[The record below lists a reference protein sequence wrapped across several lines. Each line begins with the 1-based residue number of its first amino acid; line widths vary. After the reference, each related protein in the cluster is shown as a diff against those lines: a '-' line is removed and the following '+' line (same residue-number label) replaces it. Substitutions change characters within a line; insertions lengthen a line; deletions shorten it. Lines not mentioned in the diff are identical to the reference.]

1 MLFRILLIVTVI
13 SAHVQWKDYEEGL
26 KEMKSSSKPGLVLIY
41 RPTCP
46 ACKRLQMF
54 INNSGEI
61 EELSKQ
67 FVMIKCDEGHA
78 PRNID
83 YRGGTKC
90 ILLRITQ
97 K

>member
-1 MLFRILLIVTVI
+1 MLFRFLLVVAVI
-13 SAHVQWKDYEEGL
+13 SAQVQWKDYEEGL
-26 KEMKSSSKPGLVLIY
+26 KEMKVSSKPGLVLIY

-46 ACKRLQMF
+46 ACKHLQSI

-67 FVMIKCDEGHA
+67 LVMIKCDEGHA
-78 PRNID
+78 PRDID

-90 ILLRITQ
+90 ILL
-97 K
+97 